1 MDGSVG
7 DSGGKVL
14 WMPPWS
20 SGKARTVLRVCP
32 RYRSKADT
40 SLGANMPGRIALVKE
55 GDDLVRNGGGKLM
68 HRCYDDRERANMHLI
83 YKQGLK
89 CTIT

>member
-1 MDGSVG
+1 
-7 DSGGKVL
+7 
-14 WMPPWS
+14 MPSWS
-20 SGKARTVLRVCP
+20 SGKARNVLRVCP

-55 GDDLVRNGGGKLM
+55 GDDLVHNGRGELM
-68 HRCYDDRERANMHLI
+68 DSCYDGRERANMHLI
-83 YKQGLK
+83 YKQGLN

>member
-1 MDGSVG
+1 VG
-7 DSGGKVL
+7 GSGGKVL
-14 WMPPWS
+14 WTPSWS
-20 SGKARTVLRVCP
+20 SGKARTVLRVYP

-55 GDDLVRNGGGKLM
+55 GDDLVHNGRGEVM
-68 HRCYDDRERANMHLI
+68 DSCYDDRERANMHQI

-89 CTIT
+89 LTIT